1 MAHGKMKTLH
11 GLYKRM
17 GREAFLET
25 ARYYSNHVHGSI
37 ETTVGEMES
46 RWYDSAHT
54 MTEAEKMVE
63 DYNNGTLLGPHNN
76 NHPNLIGQSPN
87 GVFELHSM
95 QEVAEFICREG
106 LHGDLTI
113 QTESGLFFLNTFGT
127 FIDRMADMDY
137 RQKLLEVLVPMQM
150 EQEGSMTDMMM

>member
-1 MAHGKMKTLH
+1 MARGKMKTLH

-63 DYNNGTLLGPHNN
+63 DYNNGTRLGPHS
-76 NHPNLIGQSPN
+76 LACVDVGQ
-87 GVFELHSM
+87 
-95 QEVAEFICREG
+95 
-106 LHGDLTI
+106 
-113 QTESGLFFLNTFGT
+113 
-127 FIDRMADMDY
+127 ADASIKM
-137 RQKLLEVLVPMQM
+137 
-150 EQEGSMTDMMM
+150 

>member
-25 ARYYSNHVHGSI
+25 ARYYSDYVHGSI

-46 RWYDSAHT
+46 RWYDAEHT

-63 DYNNGTLLGPHNN
+63 DYNNGTLLGPHSFACVDM
-76 NHPNLIGQSPN
+76 GQ
-87 GVFELHSM
+87 
-95 QEVAEFICREG
+95 
-106 LHGDLTI
+106 
-113 QTESGLFFLNTFGT
+113 
-127 FIDRMADMDY
+127 ADTSIKM
-137 RQKLLEVLVPMQM
+137 
-150 EQEGSMTDMMM
+150 

>member
-1 MAHGKMKTLH
+1 MARGKMKTLH

-63 DYNNGTLLGPHNN
+63 DYNKGTLLGPHSFACGDV
-76 NHPNLIGQSPN
+76 GQ
-87 GVFELHSM
+87 
-95 QEVAEFICREG
+95 
-106 LHGDLTI
+106 
-113 QTESGLFFLNTFGT
+113 
-127 FIDRMADMDY
+127 ADASIKM
-137 RQKLLEVLVPMQM
+137 
-150 EQEGSMTDMMM
+150 